1 MNEPF
6 TQHPNLSPEI
16 NAAIIESEID
26 GGADITKLPVGH
38 SLRVETQHMVY
49 TIKREAKGDEGLT
62 IQGHPRYCPFT
73 VKAYIHGSTWG
84 GSMIKVGFVGR
95 GMYLEFSTVD
105 HPGAITT
112 SKIQNVEEAV

>member
-6 TQHPNLSPEI
+6 KPHVNLSPEI

-38 SLRVETQHMVY
+38 ALKVTTQHTVY
-49 TIKREAKGDEGLT
+49 TIRRDAKGDEGLT
-62 IQGHPRYCPFT
+62 IQGHPRYCPFA
-73 VKAYIHGSTWG
+73 VKAYISGSTWG

-105 HPGAITT
+105 HPRAITT
-112 SKIQNVEEAV
+112 SKIQDVEDVA